1 MQFEKGNTIMKRI
14 PALFLAAA
22 TAASLMSIPAAAED
36 NSLVVLGDSIT
47 SGYGLDGYTAGDNS
61 SAADSFANQLAAS
74 YEEYS
79 NFAVD
84 GRTSGELLTA
94 LEDADI
100 SAALSGADTVI
111 ISIGGNDFLQPM
123 MAALMNAFTENRDL
137 MDYISGLADGTTSSE
152 EADGSGMLS
161 GFLDG
166 NDEATSAIMQIMQSV
181 IKAANSVDVT
191 AVVDN
196 ISDILAHVENSAP
209 GAQVVI
215 LTVYDPFEG
224 VTGMEMLDVVAR
236 EKLAELNS
244 GIADAAVQNG
254 AQVADV
260 ASAFKGN
267 AAELTNITHG
277 DIHPSKAGHAAIYSL
292 LCEMTEPSVP
302 TNSDVPVKGSPDTG
316 AEGIAVVAGIA
327 ALSAAGLFFSR
338 RR

>member
-1 MQFEKGNTIMKRI
+1 MKRI

-137 MDYISGLADGTTSSE
+137 MDYISGLADGTTFSE

-224 VTGMEMLDVVAR
+224 GMEMLDVVAR

-244 GIADAAVQNG
+244 GIAGAAAQNG

-267 AAELTNITHG
+267 AAELTNITQG

-316 AEGIAVVAGIA
+316 AEGIAVVTGIA

>member
-1 MQFEKGNTIMKRI
+1 
-14 PALFLAAA
+14 
-22 TAASLMSIPAAAED
+22 
-36 NSLVVLGDSIT
+36 
-47 SGYGLDGYTAGDNS
+47 
-61 SAADSFANQLAAS
+61 
-74 YEEYS
+74 
-79 NFAVD
+79 
-84 GRTSGELLTA
+84 
-94 LEDADI
+94 
-100 SAALSGADTVI
+100 
-111 ISIGGNDFLQPM
+111 
-123 MAALMNAFTENRDL
+123 
-137 MDYISGLADGTTSSE
+137 
-152 EADGSGMLS
+152 
-161 GFLDG
+161 
-166 NDEATSAIMQIMQSV
+166 MQSV

-191 AVVDN
+191 AIVDN

-292 LCEMTEPSVP
+292 LCELTEPSVP